1 MTPKQAHGTPFMGT
15 ATHATAASKEISAVA
30 GKRHYVTD
38 FLVASDKDG
47 AVFTI
52 KEGTTTIWQGVIEIT
67 AGGTSIVSH
76 SFQQPIYGSVGAKI
90 TIAIDGTARC
100 DVNVSGFTA

>member
-1 MTPKQAHGTPFMGT
+1 MGTHTHGTA
-15 ATHATAASKEISAVA
+15 ATKEIAAVT

-38 FLVASDKDG
+38 FMIASDKDG

-52 KEGTTTIWQGVIEIT
+52 KDGSTTIWQGVIELT
-67 AGGTSIVSH
+67 AGAPGIVTH
-76 SFQQPIYGSVGAKI
+76 RFQQPIWGSVGAAI

-100 DVNVSGFTA
+100 DVNIAGFTI

>member
-1 MTPKQAHGTPFMGT
+1 MGT
-15 ATHATAASKEISAVA
+15 HTHAIAATKEITAVT

-38 FLVASDKDG
+38 FTVATDKDG

-52 KEGTTTIWQGVIEIT
+52 KDGSTTIWQGVIELT
-67 AGGTSIVSH
+67 TGGTSIVTH
-76 SFQQPIYGSVGAKI
+76 SFQQPIWGSVGAAI

-100 DVNVSGFTA
+100 DVNIAGFTI